1 MELCLKTKKNLPE
14 EIYSDMEKQFPPEE
28 LKTFTELNNLLHGN
42 FYKFAMF
49 YNADEPVGYV
59 FFLQNDYI
67 WIDYIAVF
75 EKFHSK
81 GYGSRIL
88 NLIFIKYSNLK
99 GCFFEVEP
107 EDSDNIQ
114 TVKRMNFYKKL
125 GCKKLDFEYYFP
137 NEIKELR
144 LELLYKPFNEKI
156 PDKNEIKKQIN
167 FVFENLHTF
176 VKTKDSTLN
185 LIESRT

>member
-1 MELCLKTKKNLPE
+1 
-14 EIYSDMEKQFPPEE
+14 
-28 LKTFTELNNLLHGN
+28 
-42 FYKFAMF
+42 
-49 YNADEPVGYV
+49 
-59 FFLQNDYI
+59 
-67 WIDYIAVF
+67 
-75 EKFHSK
+75 
-81 GYGSRIL
+81 
-88 NLIFIKYSNLK
+88 
-99 GCFFEVEP
+99 
-107 EDSDNIQ
+107 
-114 TVKRMNFYKKL
+114 MNFYKKL

-185 LIESRT
+185 LIESRN